1 MKIRNPWKVLMIEY
15 TVDDRIR
22 NFRNCYSFEVSTWV
36 GVESVQLNASSD
48 RIVIRGCLCIYE
60 KFKLKFKNVCRYEM
74 YDFLYNLF

>member
-22 NFRNCYSFEVSTWV
+22 NFRNCYSFEVSMWV

-60 KFKLKFKNVCRYEM
+60 KFKLKFKNVCRYV
-74 YDFLYNLF
+74 

>member
-1 MKIRNPWKVLMIEY
+1 MIEY

-36 GVESVQLNASSD
+36 GVESIQLNASSD

-60 KFKLKFKNVCRYEM
+60 KFKLKMSADMYEM